1 MNIGYGFHAQLK
13 LDEAQQYIA
22 KKNKLLEK

>member
-13 LDEAQQYIA
+13 LDEAQQYIE
-22 KKNKLLEK
+22 KKTTLLEK